1 MNHLFFLMKHVC
13 KIQGKNNNYELFL
26 LHRYILY
33 WDEGCSLSFLQERD
47 TIVRWSNLVDIFCG
61 LTFYPLEHIAWARD
75 KKLLHG
81 KSDKLWDWSLY
92 CWIGSLIACI
102 VRDLWLLR
110 KLHQQEKNKQLSRSD
125 FLGWCF

>member
-1 MNHLFFLMKHVC
+1 M
-13 KIQGKNNNYELFL
+13 
-26 LHRYILY
+26 
-33 WDEGCSLSFLQERD
+33 LQERD
-47 TIVRWSNLVDIFCG
+47 NIVRWTNLVDIFCG

-110 KLHQQEKNKQLSRSD
+110 KLHQQEKNKSLSRSEFFRKCYYLVTCD
-125 FLGWCF
+125 KLGSNVFIKVNWNMQSF

>member
-1 MNHLFFLMKHVC
+1 M
-13 KIQGKNNNYELFL
+13 
-26 LHRYILY
+26 
-33 WDEGCSLSFLQERD
+33 SFLQERD
-47 TIVRWSNLVDIFCG
+47 NIVRWTNLVDIFCG

-102 VRDLWLLR
+102 VRDVWLLR
-110 KLHQQEKNKQLSRSD
+110 KLHQQEKSKQLSRSEF
-125 FLGWCF
+125 FLTLHVTNLVAMFTFLCDHQGKLNYQMF